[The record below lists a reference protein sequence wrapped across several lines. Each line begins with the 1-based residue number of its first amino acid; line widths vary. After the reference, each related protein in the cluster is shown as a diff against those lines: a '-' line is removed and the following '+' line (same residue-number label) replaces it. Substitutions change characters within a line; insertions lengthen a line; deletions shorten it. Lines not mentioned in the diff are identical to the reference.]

1 MGSGGSV
8 GFGDPHQR
16 LCQGMLLLMLMLL
29 LLLMLCS
36 CSAPALLL
44 LMLRAEKSSAQGLL
58 SLVYI
63 YTPEVQDGFLI
74 LSHCF
79 LLSVLNLR

>member
-16 LCQGMLLLMLMLL
+16 LCQGMLLLML
-29 LLLMLCS
+29 CS
-36 CSAPALLL
+36 CSAPAPALLL

-74 LSHCF
+74 LSH
-79 LLSVLNLR
+79 

>member
-16 LCQGMLLLMLMLL
+16 LCQGMLLLML
-29 LLLMLCS
+29 CS
-36 CSAPALLL
+36 CSCSCSCSAPAPALLL

-74 LSHCF
+74 LSH
-79 LLSVLNLR
+79 